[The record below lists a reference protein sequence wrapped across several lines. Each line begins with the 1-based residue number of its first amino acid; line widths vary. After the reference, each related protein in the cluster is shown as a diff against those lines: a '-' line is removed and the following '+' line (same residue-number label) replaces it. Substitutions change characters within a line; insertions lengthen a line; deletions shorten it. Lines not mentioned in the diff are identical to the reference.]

1 MRYFKISLTFL
12 CILAGIKG
20 RIGKM
25 NVGFAIS
32 FFFLLMFKFLGTQEV
47 NLELTLFLNIVRVI
61 IDCLIPNVFSYPSKG
76 ILNVLD
82 V

>member
-1 MRYFKISLTFL
+1 MKYFKISLTFL
-12 CILAGIKG
+12 CILARIKR
-20 RIGKM
+20 RIGEM

-32 FFFLLMFKFLGTQEV
+32 FFFLLIFEFLGTQGV
-47 NLELTLFLNIVRVI
+47 NLELTLFLNIARVI
-61 IDCLIPNVFSYPSKG
+61 IDCLIPNVFSYPSKR